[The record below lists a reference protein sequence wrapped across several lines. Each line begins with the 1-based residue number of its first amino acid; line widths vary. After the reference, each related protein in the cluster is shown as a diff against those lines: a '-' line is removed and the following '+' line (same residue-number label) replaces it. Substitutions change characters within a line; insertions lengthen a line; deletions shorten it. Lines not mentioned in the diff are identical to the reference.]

1 LSSSSLIEYY
11 KVMTTTVS
19 LMWAFFWS
27 EFFINAHK

>member
-19 LMWAFFWS
+19 EMWAFFMKR
-27 EFFINAHK
+27 ILHKRA